1 MGTLYNLLSA
11 EFYNLMMCEF
21 LQMAGHGGHREY
33 KNSKQETD
41 QTVLTIAKVL
51 TTNCT
56 KSGGARPKKIFAAPC
71 AGSVPPNFN
80 FVRAPLDVHTNQSAN
95 LNHSV
100 RYVQTGPQ
108 IDWQRNGSSTNH
120 QVTPQLLLPL
130 GLPSQFAATL
140 LLVQKRPGLISG
152 PVRSPA
158 EPEAAHNPGLWKTW
172 G

>member
-56 KSGGARPKKIFAAPC
+56 KSGGARPKKFLFRRL
-71 AGSVPPNFN
+71 VPDRCPPISISFG
-80 FVRAPLDVHTNQSAN
+80 RHWMCT
-95 LNHSV
+95 
-100 RYVQTGPQ
+100 QTSQQ
-108 IDWQRNGSSTNH
+108 I
-120 QVTPQLLLPL
+120 
-130 GLPSQFAATL
+130 
-140 LLVQKRPGLISG
+140 
-152 PVRSPA
+152 
-158 EPEAAHNPGLWKTW
+158 
-172 G
+172 